1 MAAAIASAEAAAPE
15 AELLRASCS
24 RLAKV
29 DAGKEKQLNKMFQIN
44 TEKISVKMSKG
55 LL

>member
-44 TEKISVKMSKG
+44 TEKK
-55 LL
+55 